1 MKYEILINSIFR
13 LPLSKANKI
22 LEYYQVNIGFKSS
35 EEQEKV
41 LDIIT
46 NKNKI
51 RNQITTEQYEKIY
64 ENIIQLNNGT
74 ISYESS
80 IFNNYNNYSI
90 MFWIEIIDKI
100 DITLLKKILDKYVE
114 KLPSFIIETIIINLS
129 KQIQEEAIQKYNSY
143 LDLNQEMFYSFYYSL
158 KKESREY
165 LKRIYHNK
173 IPDDSILKLK
183 DMQEKQLFEI
193 LINKYD
199 KLIYKNPNSIV
210 EVILEK
216 ISQIEFLNIIFKK
229 YKKLINKCSNSKFKK
244 LFSKYKE
251 LSKYNNLRITII
263 DDYELFDLFKE
274 KFLNLGIVKTIKLFD
289 RIKYY
294 DTDDFTVH
302 IVLELLN
309 YVYLE
314 NDLLNII
321 NNETMKEIIKR
332 YVEKCKQKKYRIK
345 DLEKTIRKI
354 KNEKKQNIISKE
366 YIKAIIECKQLL
378 NQKIID
384 DKSDI
389 YIETRNLFSND
400 LINRCYKDETTNEK
414 IQLNNVFY
422 RLIKES
428 LSFELVYS
436 IKTYKGLIY
445 LSKYG
450 KNNDNVDLIT
460 RNFND
465 NQILRLNLNKILRI
479 TRNIDQEY
487 QKFPNQNSIDKM
499 GIQLYCL
506 FGLDKAKYLLES
518 NIEYQRMENLF
529 DQIKYNTI
537 EINGENPKLK
547 EDFIVFLFGKGNMKE
562 PCSNINKLIRKEL
575 PNFEKYFS
583 EFRNN
588 LEKIVEECNGVI
600 SVKRILKYFDNIEF
614 PIELKP
620 DEVMFKKYLKELNT
634 TDQEILKDAIEICK
648 NARKRKYSSIP
659 KIDET
664 FENFTY
670 KMLDLK
676 DPFAI
681 TVGYLTHC
689 CFLIKGISYESLKH
703 ALQSKNGRIFAVFY
717 NQKFIA
723 QSWIWRNGN
732 VACFDSVEYAQA
744 FYQLQKEEQSKLL
757 EIYKKAAQQIINISN
772 EMEPEAEKIKLVTVG
787 RTNNI
792 FNNLEDLTDEKPKP
806 LEPNLYTFDSQ
817 YQKILTSSDY
827 SNLNYGDVKVQ
838 YKDPRKNAEIID
850 DFNNIDIDK
859 LDDILINI
867 NSLRYQLEN
876 IDSPLDYNNYKKIIS
891 QENWYILVDKNG
903 NIESQSLNDDE
914 ETIIEYNK
922 FLSKVKEETKY

>member
-1 MKYEILINSIFR
+1 
-13 LPLSKANKI
+13 
-22 LEYYQVNIGFKSS
+22 
-35 EEQEKV
+35 
-41 LDIIT
+41 
-46 NKNKI
+46 
-51 RNQITTEQYEKIY
+51 
-64 ENIIQLNNGT
+64 
-74 ISYESS
+74 
-80 IFNNYNNYSI
+80 
-90 MFWIEIIDKI
+90 
-100 DITLLKKILDKYVE
+100 
-114 KLPSFIIETIIINLS
+114 
-129 KQIQEEAIQKYNSY
+129 
-143 LDLNQEMFYSFYYSL
+143 
-158 KKESREY
+158 
-165 LKRIYHNK
+165 
-173 IPDDSILKLK
+173 
-183 DMQEKQLFEI
+183 
-193 LINKYD
+193 
-199 KLIYKNPNSIV
+199 
-210 EVILEK
+210 
-216 ISQIEFLNIIFKK
+216 
-229 YKKLINKCSNSKFKK
+229 
-244 LFSKYKE
+244 
-251 LSKYNNLRITII
+251 
-263 DDYELFDLFKE
+263 
-274 KFLNLGIVKTIKLFD
+274 
-289 RIKYY
+289 
-294 DTDDFTVH
+294 
-302 IVLELLN
+302 
-309 YVYLE
+309 
-314 NDLLNII
+314 
-321 NNETMKEIIKR
+321 
-332 YVEKCKQKKYRIK
+332 
-345 DLEKTIRKI
+345 
-354 KNEKKQNIISKE
+354 
-366 YIKAIIECKQLL
+366 
-378 NQKIID
+378 
-384 DKSDI
+384 
-389 YIETRNLFSND
+389 
-400 LINRCYKDETTNEK
+400 
-414 IQLNNVFY
+414 
-422 RLIKES
+422 
-428 LSFELVYS
+428 
-436 IKTYKGLIY
+436 
-445 LSKYG
+445 
-450 KNNDNVDLIT
+450 
-460 RNFND
+460 
-465 NQILRLNLNKILRI
+465 
-479 TRNIDQEY
+479 
-487 QKFPNQNSIDKM
+487 
-499 GIQLYCL
+499 
-506 FGLDKAKYLLES
+506 
-518 NIEYQRMENLF
+518 
-529 DQIKYNTI
+529 
-537 EINGENPKLK
+537 
-547 EDFIVFLFGKGNMKE
+547 
-562 PCSNINKLIRKEL
+562 
-575 PNFEKYFS
+575 
-583 EFRNN
+583 
-588 LEKIVEECNGVI
+588 
-600 SVKRILKYFDNIEF
+600 
-614 PIELKP
+614 
-620 DEVMFKKYLKELNT
+620 MFKKYLKELNT